1 MFWIHILILIGGL
14 IALLKG
20 SDVFV
25 ESASRMAKRF
35 GVTELVIGLTLVAL
49 GTSIPELASSVAAA
63 LKGSGNM
70 VIGNVIGSNIANI
83 GLILGVAA
91 LLYGL
96 KTNEKIVRRD
106 SYIMIFGLV
115 LFYLLALRG
124 SIGIIEGIVFLLLY
138 FAYIGFLIKTRDAL
152 EGYHLNHFFTYFLR
166 FGYLRDIRQRRFKK
180 VFEDGKITKSE
191 KKIVVEYGWLF
202 VRDVFLFT
210 IGTILI
216 FVGAKYLITEAIWL
230 SNFFKVSEGVIGLTL
245 VALGTSLPELGVT
258 LSAAKKG
265 YGEMILG
272 TIIGSNIANTFLV
285 VGVSSIITPL
295 VMVRETLMFMVPS
308 MLLISLVAIF
318 SMNHKL
324 KVGKL
329 KGALLLSLYLLFMG
343 FVIYRSVMY

>member
-35 GVTELVIGLTLVAL
+35 GVTEL
-49 GTSIPELASSVAAA
+49 
-63 LKGSGNM
+63 
-70 VIGNVIGSNIANI
+70 
-83 GLILGVAA
+83 
-91 LLYGL
+91 
-96 KTNEKIVRRD
+96 
-106 SYIMIFGLV
+106 
-115 LFYLLALRG
+115 
-124 SIGIIEGIVFLLLY
+124 
-138 FAYIGFLIKTRDAL
+138 
-152 EGYHLNHFFTYFLR
+152 
-166 FGYLRDIRQRRFKK
+166 
-180 VFEDGKITKSE
+180 
-191 KKIVVEYGWLF
+191 
-202 VRDVFLFT
+202 
-210 IGTILI
+210 
-216 FVGAKYLITEAIWL
+216 
-230 SNFFKVSEGVIGLTL
+230 VIGLTL